1 MTEKP
6 TYEELEQTIER
17 LKQDMGRL
25 TGNDSQADAPKA
37 ADIMAGIHEGI
48 YEIDMKGNFTF
59 VNPAVCTILAYPES
73 ELIGMN
79 HTRLMDKATAENM
92 VRIYTR
98 IAKTDLAMDGIE
110 IDMKSSDGMIRTV
123 DASVSLVRDDQG
135 KPMCFRGI
143 IRDITEKKILGD
155 EMEVR
160 HQTTLNSRNAMI
172 LCLAKLAE
180 YRDKDVGSHLERIQA
195 FSRILATEISN
206 QIKYKSQATE
216 QFISDIGLASI
227 LHDIGKVGIPD
238 AVLLKPGKLTAEEF
252 ETIKQHSRMGSDAL
266 KDIEAKYQSETFI
279 SMAKDITLYHHERW
293 NGKGYP
299 EGLEGDGIPLA
310 ARIVSLVDVYDALT
324 CKLVYKEAFS
334 HDQAIKIIVKERG
347 QQFDPDVVDA
357 FMSCNKEFV
366 RVQKRLTDMPQDEK
380 ISPPLE
386 SFV

>member
-6 TYEELEQTIER
+6 TYDELESTIEL
-17 LKQDMGRL
+17 LKQDIERFKENASMEP
-25 TGNDSQADAPKA
+25 DPKVK
-37 ADIMAGIHEGI
+37 DIMDGLHEGI
-48 YEIDMKGNFTF
+48 YEIDMKGYFTF
-59 VNPAVCTILAYPES
+59 VNPAVCDILAYTQD

-92 VRIYTR
+92 VRIYAR

-110 IDMKSSDGMIRTV
+110 IDLKSKDGLIRTV
-123 DASVSLVRDDQG
+123 DSSVSMVRDVDG
-135 KPMCFRGI
+135 NPMRFRGI
-143 IRDITEKKILGD
+143 LRDITEKKILEEELG
-155 EMEVR
+155 ER
-160 HQTTLNSRNAMI
+160 HQKTLKARNAMI

-195 FSRILATEISN
+195 FSEIMAREMANHSQFKDHITE
-206 QIKYKSQATE
+206 K
-216 QFISDIGLASI
+216 FIADIGLASI

-252 ETIKQHSRMGSDAL
+252 DTIKQHSRMGSDAL
-266 KDIEAKYQSETFI
+266 KDIEVKYHAETFI
-279 SMAKDITLYHHERW
+279 SMAKEISLYHHERW

-299 EGLEGDGIPLA
+299 EGLQGDQIPLA

-357 FMSCNKEFV
+357 FMTRNKEFV
-366 RVQKRLTDMPQDEK
+366 NVQSQMEDKQEDLK
-380 ISPPLE
+380 ISPPQE